1 MLHSTKELETYSIQ
15 ATDGAIGTIKDFY
28 FDDEAWTV
36 RYLVVDTRVWLPDR
50 RVLISPMSMDGSRPI
65 ARAFPLSIS
74 KEQVRNSPNIDT
86 HRPVSRQHEISY
98 LGYYGY
104 PYYWGGSGVWGQF
117 AYPGM
122 LAGSAYG
129 MSNSEYRRVR
139 ASAERTASEAEER
152 RLRDEDPHLRSC
164 GAVNHYHVHATDGDI
179 GHVDGLLIDEDSW
192 AIRSLIVNTSN
203 WWLGHQVLVAP
214 DQIGEVSWSY
224 EKVTTR
230 LSRQAIKDA
239 PTYEPA
245 STGNV

>member
-1 MLHSTKELETYSIQ
+1 MLHSIEELKTYSIA

-28 FDDEAWTV
+28 FDDEAWTI
-36 RYLVVDTRVWLPDR
+36 RYLVVDTSIWLPTR
-50 RVLISPMSMDGSRPI
+50 EVLVSPMSIEGSPPI
-65 ARAFPLSIS
+65 AHAFALAIS

-86 HRPVSRQHEISY
+86 RKPVSRQHEISY

-122 LAGSAYG
+122 LGGSAYG

-139 ASAERTASEAEER
+139 ASAERTATEAEER

-164 GAVNHYHVHATDGDI
+164 NAIVRYHVHATDGDI
-179 GHVDGLLIDEDSW
+179 GHVDGFLIDEDTW

-203 WWLGHQVLVAP
+203 WWLGHQVLISP
-214 DQIGEVSWSY
+214 NLIGEVSWPY
-224 EKVTTR
+224 EKVTTS

-239 PTYEPA
+239 PTYD
-245 STGNV
+245 STSTV